1 MSTSDLLPYC
11 FFLVLTAVVVLS
23 LATLYLNLN
32 FRNRSLFDKVIA
44 VFLMFLV
51 FHSLYVCAVR
61 YGFEEV
67 PFADI
72 GAPFSLFYGPFF
84 YASLLALKKSGNW
97 NVSIVLIH
105 LVPAFLFAL
114 VYIAFLWDLEFFSA
128 YISKYLLLLYLGAGV
143 QFISYALYGFI
154 KFNNSFDTKELR
166 LVTNYAVKIMVI
178 VALIFLSLVFEN
190 ERTRGEKSYIDGLV
204 IYFLMLLIAAV
215 VFRYHVINI
224 FKPHGPERIESSA
237 KLKKLVVSESE
248 NTVKKKYEKS
258 SISEQEGIV
267 YLARLNKIME
277 SDKLY
282 LDSELTIDSLSR
294 KLKITKH
301 HLTQVFT
308 VVLDTNFNKYIN
320 NYRVIHAAK
329 LLKEPRGKV
338 SIGDVGTE
346 SGFNSR
352 TSFYRVFK
360 AYHGVSPV
368 DFKKNK
374 TGTGVE

>member
-23 LATLYLNLN
+23 LATLYLNVN

-44 VFLMFLV
+44 VFLIFLV
-51 FHSLYVCAVR
+51 FHSIYVCVMR
-61 YGFEEV
+61 YGFDDV

-84 YASLLALKKSGNW
+84 YASLLALKKSRNW
-97 NVSIVLIH
+97 NLSIVLIH
-105 LVPAFLFAL
+105 MIPALLFGII
-114 VYIAFLWDLEFFSA
+114 YIAFLLDLDYFRA
-128 YISKYLLLLYLGAGV
+128 YIPKYLLLLYLGAGV
-143 QFISYALYGFI
+143 QFIVYALYGFI
-154 KFNNSFDTKELR
+154 KFNNSFDTKELK

-178 VALIFLSLVFEN
+178 VALIFLSLVFES

-204 IYFLMLLIAAV
+204 IYFLMLVIAAV

-224 FKPHGPERIESSA
+224 FKHYGADIVETPV
-237 KLKKLVVSESE
+237 KLTKIAVNESE
-248 NTVKKKYEKS
+248 NTIKKKYEKS
-258 SISEQEGIV
+258 SITEQEGIV
-267 YLARLNKIME
+267 YLARLNKMME
-277 SDKLY
+277 VEKVY

-308 VVLDTNFNKYIN
+308 VILDTNFNKYIN

-329 LLKEPRGKV
+329 LLKEPNGKV

-368 DFKKNK
+368 DFKKK
-374 TGTGVE
+374 KTGVEEE

>member
-1 MSTSDLLPYC
+1 M
-11 FFLVLTAVVVLS
+11 VLS

-44 VFLMFLV
+44 VFLVFLV

-61 YGFEEV
+61 YGFEDI

-97 NVSIVLIH
+97 NLSIVLIH
-105 LVPAFLFAL
+105 LIPAVVFAM
-114 VYIAFLWDLEFFSA
+114 VYIAFLLNLEFFSA
-128 YISKYLLLLYLGAGV
+128 YISNYLLLLYLGAGI

-154 KFNNSFDTKELR
+154 KFNNSFDIKELR

-204 IYFLMLLIAAV
+204 VYFLMLVIAAV

-224 FKPHGPERIESSA
+224 FKHYESDIVETPV
-237 KLKKLVVSESE
+237 KLRKIAVSESE

-267 YLARLNKIME
+267 YLARLNKMME
-277 SDKLY
+277 GEKVY

-308 VVLDTNFNKYIN
+308 VILDTNFNKYIN
-320 NYRVIHAAK
+320 NYRVIYAAN
-329 LLKEPRGKV
+329 LLKEPNGKV

-374 TGTGVE
+374 TGIVEDK